1 MCRSVDETRRG
12 FLKRLARAAAFV
24 PPALVTL
31 KASRAEAQGQ
41 PAHAGRP
48 TPKKQTEG
56 QFQADPSLRSDEE
69 SQPWDPGR
77 GAGTPPWARPPPT
90 AAGGGT

>member
-1 MCRSVDETRRG
+1 MSRSVDETRRE
-12 FLKRLARAAAFV
+12 FLKSLARAAAFV

-31 KASRAEAQGQ
+31 KASRAEAQQ

-56 QFQADPSLRSDEE
+56 QFQAAPSLRSDEQ

-90 AAGGGT
+90 SAGGGT